1 MMQVLGEIQ
10 NSFETSSGVFEEG
23 QVKRRSFSK
32 LPRSRSVP
40 DINQDV
46 SQLIKSTEDKCLLLD
61 DFGPSGQD
69 SGVSMK
75 EQSSLCPSIIQEQE
89 LAQVMTVQGDFAS
102 GGSGLCPSEPPSL
115 VDDPIQTVK
124 QLIVTQID
132 KKLKD
137 LRTLKQH
144 YYPEGGWGWLL
155 VLVTFLV
162 QGIVHGAQI
171 SIGMYLNSVGEEVA
185 LNQRSTSVAGHST
198 ISSHLVFVRRII
210 AGKENDS
217 SWLGA
222 LSLSTSLFISPMTI
236 AICRRKSTRLTA
248 VLGGLI
254 TALACLFTSFAS
266 QFHQLFFSYGL
277 MMGIGVGMTRDPATL
292 MIGQY
297 FKRKRELVE
306 IILVSGSG
314 LGLTVMSMFLH
325 RSMSSIGWRLGLQA
339 VSGVISVTFIL
350 GTFYRSASL
359 YHPQRRAILHL
370 KSQKRKIKN
379 KDKEKNK
386 AQDER
391 PPYFDFSTLKS
402 RTIQILL
409 IALFVSSFGLYAPLL
424 YLVQQA
430 YIEGIFGP
438 SLIYLQAYLGL
449 AWCCGCVVF
458 GLVVVSKSKEC
469 SISKQ
474 YLCQTALFLCGVSIL
489 AFTAVNGYNGY
500 VMFVWIYG
508 FFLGGFNY
516 AMKLYIYE
524 KVRARNFARAWG
536 FAQCA
541 MAIPQLLG
549 VPIVGYLNVHIGRQV
564 GFYVSAASVL
574 LGAFVMCFITVHRK
588 NLRRKKRRLRQNSR
602 KSIGTNSLGQ
612 ASNSGC
618 GIHDAQSQLGRCH
631 QDPASNTP
639 SLKTLSHGRGAH
651 PVFSGLDP
659 RLSHS
664 EHDNVDLMVPI
675 VSLLSHPHSLNYDDL
690 IDLGNPPGEAS
701 IFSEEGIADMDLPEN
716 LFLDELEYLDN
727 ITSCNKVENCLM
739 LSEYEQNLIKE
750 TESPTPGANGARR
763 TRKWSLFRQPSV
775 VISSQTET
783 PPSLGS
789 GRRRF
794 QNASHTHPEKEIPV
808 FSNTNRRLPSQGPKR
823 TITVIEE
830 ASM

>member
-1 MMQVLGEIQ
+1 MKAHNSRLDNWWSTWPLRRPNNGPVSGIYICESDSQ
-10 NSFETSSGVFEEG
+10 NPGV
-23 QVKRRSFSK
+23 RRSK
-32 LPRSRSVP
+32 
-40 DINQDV
+40 
-46 SQLIKSTEDKCLLLD
+46 
-61 DFGPSGQD
+61 SGQQAWNSD
-69 SGVSMK
+69 PTRRDRGFIHLKANPHGIQRNNGQAVAGEGHRVGSPKVGSEFVLEK
-75 EQSSLCPSIIQEQE
+75 LRLASL
-89 LAQVMTVQGDFAS
+89 F
-102 GGSGLCPSEPPSL
+102 
-115 VDDPIQTVK
+115 
-124 QLIVTQID
+124 
-132 KKLKD
+132 
-137 LRTLKQH
+137 RH
-144 YYPEGGWGWLL
+144 YYPEGHWGYVIL
-155 VLVTFLV
+155 VSATLCHFFMNGFQLSFGTASLHIGKRFLNRTSDSM
-162 QGIVHGAQI
+162 GGNTI
-171 SIGMYLNSVGEEVA
+171 A
-185 LNQRSTSVAGHST
+185 LG
-198 ISSHLVFVRRII
+198 
-210 AGKENDS
+210 
-217 SWLGA
+217 WLGA